1 MFGRPKRN
9 NGRRHNHLWCSS
21 TTRLGT
27 MIVDEVRDFHARLP
41 LPTSNIQ
48 FVGEALGIFVV
59 WPKRLTMSFVA

>member
-1 MFGRPKRN
+1 
-9 NGRRHNHLWCSS
+9 
-21 TTRLGT
+21 